1 MKINVLGSGHMGKQI
16 CSLFVVIGHNV
27 KIWQN
32 SLQNHEKL
40 IQKEIIKIEKHFK
53 IKAKGNY
60 TFIKNID
67 ELENDLTIETIKE
80 DLILKKNIISNL
92 KFKENIFSNT
102 SSLRLSEIGEN
113 VNGLHFMNP
122 ITIPLIELC
131 KNKNYS
137 NNLIDNLISSLK
149 EFSYEI
155 IDVENNS
162 GFLVNRIL
170 FNEISYFFYLYE
182 FEKVSINDLRT
193 INKILIKNL
202 DPIKI
207 VNMIGIDTCLSI
219 LENLKKENKNIY
231 IPKILKE
238 SVKNNILGYKNK
250 KLLKI

>member
-32 SLQNHEKL
+32 SQENHEKT
-40 IQKEIIKIEKHFK
+40 IQNEISKIEKHFN

-60 TFIKNID
+60 TFTKKLND
-67 ELENDLTIETIKE
+67 LENNLTIETIKE
-80 DLILKKNIISNL
+80 DLILKKKIISSL
-92 KFKENIFSNT
+92 RFKDNIFSNT
-102 SSLRLSEIGEN
+102 SSLKLFEIGEN
-113 VNGLHFMNP
+113 INGLHFMNP

-131 KNKNYS
+131 KKKNYS
-137 NNLIDNLISSLK
+137 NNLIDNLILSLK
-149 EFSYEI
+149 EFSYNI
-155 IDVENNS
+155 INVADNS
-162 GFLVNRIL
+162 GFLINRIL
-170 FNEISYFFYLYE
+170 FHEISYFFYLYE
-182 FEKVSINDLRT
+182 FEKVSIHDLKK

-202 DPIKI
+202 DPVKM

-219 LENLKKENKNIY
+219 LENLNKENKYIY
-231 IPKILKE
+231 VPKILKE